1 MPFSLKDYQNRKNAV
16 KINVKPK
23 ALDDEASM
31 RAILPGMQMN
41 PRQQVSVNPN
51 LMASSQ
57 FKPPNYYKSTEE
69 NVFGSGFIFKDVGRR
84 DKTRSGNI
92 KLKL

>member
-1 MPFSLKDYQNRKNAV
+1 MPFSLKDYQNRKNIV
-16 KINVKPK
+16 KIDKKAK
-23 ALDDEASM
+23 ALDSDASM
-31 RAILPGMQMN
+31 RAILPGMQMD

-84 DKTRSGNI
+84 DKARSGNI

>member
-1 MPFSLKDYQNRKNAV
+1 
-16 KINVKPK
+16 
-23 ALDDEASM
+23 M
-31 RAILPGMQMN
+31 RAILPGMQMD

-84 DKTRSGNI
+84 DKARSGNI